1 MMSGQLPGSS
11 SGAVPSSLHSALQM
25 NPQPPPHMNVKQPSP
40 NQEIPSPSSVTA
52 GTKRRRKNDIGD
64 GEGQSGPSE
73 PRRLRRSHE
82 ACARCRGKKIKCDS
96 KHPRCTA
103 CQTAGV
109 ECNQEDRHRQ
119 TLTPRGYTER
129 VELQLAQCEALLK
142 RHLPG
147 FEMANIEDFLARDG
161 IEISDNHP
169 SASFGF
175 ASSPLRSSFR
185 PDGGPPPKGGQGQN
199 PYMYP
204 RHQ

>member
-82 ACARCRGKKIKCDS
+82 ACARCRGKKIKAS
-96 KHPRCTA
+96 P
-103 CQTAGV
+103 AG
-109 ECNQEDRHRQ
+109 RHRHGKFQ
-119 TLTPRGYTER
+119 ENRMQDLSFRLLVRLKTSSMHGLPDCWRRMQPGRPTSSDSHSPRIHRTCRAPACPMRGFI
-129 VELQLAQCEALLK
+129 EA
-142 RHLPG
+142 
-147 FEMANIEDFLARDG
+147 
-161 IEISDNHP
+161 P
-169 SASFGF
+169 SARFRNGQYRGFSRSGWHRNFG
-175 ASSPLRSSFR
+175 
-185 PDGGPPPKGGQGQN
+185 
-199 PYMYP
+199 
-204 RHQ
+204 